1 MSKRED
7 TTQVSPRA
15 EQGPLAQVIATRGG
29 TASPEAWLVIARREA
44 LIYTLCR
51 VESGSARRGGAFD
64 HPARAGAGV
73 GDGVRAAER
82 DPDPHRSGAGY
93 ELGSDRGS
101 PNHGSTLLSKRVM

>member
-44 LIYTLCR
+44 LIYTLCKA
-51 VESGSARRGGAFD
+51 S
-64 HPARAGAGV
+64 
-73 GDGVRAAER
+73 
-82 DPDPHRSGAGY
+82 
-93 ELGSDRGS
+93 ELE
-101 PNHGSTLLSKRVM
+101 HGITCQ